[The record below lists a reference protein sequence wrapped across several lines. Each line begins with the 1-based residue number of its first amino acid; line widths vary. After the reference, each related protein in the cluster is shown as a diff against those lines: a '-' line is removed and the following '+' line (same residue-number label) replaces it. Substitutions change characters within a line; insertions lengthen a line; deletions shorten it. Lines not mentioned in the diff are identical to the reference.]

1 MSFMGMGP
9 LEILLIL
16 VLGFLFFGP
25 EKLPQ
30 MAAKAGRLYRNFKK
44 ATFDLSKSISNEV
57 EYDEKTIKEDLS
69 EIGRSIA
76 REFSGDRTETKKE
89 EDKVQGTGEGQGE
102 GETGNVPG
110 PRALEDK

>member
-44 ATFDLSKSISNEV
+44 ATFDLSKSISSEV

-76 REFSGDRTETKKE
+76 REFSGERSETKKE
-89 EDKVQGTGEGQGE
+89 EDKVHSMGEKQTEKGID
-102 GETGNVPG
+102 NVPV
-110 PRALEDK
+110 PHTPEDK

>member
-30 MAAKAGRLYRNFKK
+30 MASKAGRLYRKFKK
-44 ATFDLSKSISNEV
+44 ATFDLGKSISNEV
-57 EYDEKTIKEDLS
+57 EYDEKTIREDLS
-69 EIGRSIA
+69 EIGKSFT
-76 REFSGDRTETKKE
+76 REFSGEHNEEKKKE
-89 EDKVQGTGEGQGE
+89 VEVHGTGEEQVE

-110 PRALEDK
+110 PHASEDK